1 MRMKGVV
8 IAVMKPMNVLKIT
21 VTALLCFGAVSTFSL
36 AANVTVTTEN
46 FEGYNLFTVNAYQAT
61 TVNYPGYA
69 PATIAAGQGTVINAP
84 GGTVYTEREKQYEGN
99 AAENILSYAKTGD
112 NEVLALPGGLN
123 NGWRGRY
130 SNPMTLINGQGGA
143 DAAIRW
149 SKRRLAVVKDGE
161 NQALKLNPSENGYV
175 STWSD
180 YAYENVDF
188 TKPLI
193 WKSDVKIEKT
203 APNGELVIGIGKGS
217 IAPAAVLTAA
227 SYRAGRESTE
237 DIIVFRSDNSV
248 LIGSETFEY
257 EYGRYYTV
265 TVVAGGAGNTISV
278 TLTDKESDTVI
289 AELTGVTT
297 ETELADDINVYY
309 TAKSVIGEKEET
321 SVLIDNLEITSID
334 FEAKYSSDSE
344 IRTDGTGFC
353 IIDFSDIFDAES
365 VSSDTVKL
373 FCGDEEVGGT
383 SVSAESSTRIK
394 LLLPELD
401 ESKKYTVRIDGV
413 KNSIG
418 IPLKCELKI
427 KMPGEVFGA
436 EIDEMSDILADGTGS
451 CVIVFTDELDA
462 ESVNSD
468 SVRLFDG
475 ETELSVKDIS
485 LIDEFRVKIGL
496 PELEQAKVYR
506 ILLSGIR
513 NTAGDS
519 IESEILFR
527 TARNAEPEQITG
539 EGFESYNLVTVY
551 SEGAT
556 TVKYPGYDNTSIS
569 AGQGMVINAPG
580 GTIYTEKERQ
590 FEGNAA
596 ENILSY
602 AKTGDNEVL
611 ALPGGLNNGW
621 RGRYSHPMTITNGQ
635 GGADSPVRWSQR
647 RLAVVK
653 DGDGQALRLNPAKNG
668 YVDTWSDYA
677 YENIG
682 LSTPILWESSVRAD
696 SMESGG
702 SVVMGIGVGAIK
714 AAPPLEYPGYLGGRE
729 EVENI
734 ISFTPEGM
742 LLIGGENAFEYEN
755 GQYYKITV
763 IIDATGENTV
773 CSVVVRDAAGKNT
786 LAQRKFNLKI
796 KHKGT
801 VNVFYTANTAM
812 NAGKETSATVD
823 NIAISK
829 LVFDAVLKS
838 ATDAALDGGECVIEF
853 SEPFAEETVNGSTV
867 KVFDEERELDGV
879 TVTADGTNKVRIKLP
894 QVEPSRY
901 YKVKIDGVENLS
913 GLVSS
918 CEVLFRTK
926 DRISDS
932 PAVFDNS
939 GVSVRL
945 KNNTAD
951 DCELTV
957 LAVFMK
963 DKKIMNNGVNY
974 RRVTVKA
981 GKNTELVRFDLP
993 DELSDADSVTLC
1005 YIDDMGHFTA
1015 IAPFR
1020 KSVKK

>member
-1 MRMKGVV
+1 MKGVV
-8 IAVMKPMNVLKIT
+8 IAGMKPMNVLRTT

-36 AANVTVTTEN
+36 AADETVTAEN

-84 GGTVYTEREKQYEGN
+84 GGTVYTEREQQYEGN

-112 NEVLALPGGLN
+112 AEVLALPGGLN

-130 SNPMTLINGQGGA
+130 SNPMTVINGQGGA

-149 SKRRLAVVKDGE
+149 SSVRRLAVVKDGD
-161 NQALKLNPSENGYV
+161 NQALRLNPSKNGYV

-203 APNGELVIGIGKGS
+203 APKGELAIGIGKGS
-217 IAPAAVLTAA
+217 IAEAAPLTAA
-227 SYRAGRESTE
+227 SYRAGRGSTE
-237 DIIVFRSDNSV
+237 DVIVFRSDNSV
-248 LIGSETFEY
+248 LIGGETFEY
-257 EYGRYYTV
+257 EYGKYYFI
-265 TVVAGGAGNTISV
+265 TVVAGNAGNTVSI
-278 TLTDKESDTVI
+278 TLTDRDSDTVI
-289 AELTGVTT
+289 AELSNV
-297 ETELADDINVYY
+297 EVSTELADDICVYY
-309 TAKSVIGEKEET
+309 TAKSVIGEDEET
-321 SVLIDNLEITSID
+321 SALIDNLEITSVD

-353 IIDFSDIFDAES
+353 IIDFSDIFDAET

-373 FCGDEEVGGT
+373 FCGDAEVNGT
-383 SVSAESSTRIK
+383 QVSAESGTRIK

-401 ESKKYTVRIDGV
+401 EGKKYTVRIDGV
-413 KNSIG
+413 KNSLG
-418 IPLKCELKI
+418 ISLKCELKI
-427 KMPGEVFGA
+427 KMPGDVFGA
-436 EIDEMSDILADGTGS
+436 ELDEMSDILADGTGS
-451 CVIVFTDELDA
+451 CIIVFTDELDP

-468 SVRLFDG
+468 TVKLFDG
-475 ETELSVKDIS
+475 ERELSAADIAVA
-485 LIDEFRVKIGL
+485 DEFRIKIGL

-506 ILLSGIR
+506 ILLSGVR

-519 IESEILFR
+519 IETEIPFR
-527 TARNAEPEQITG
+527 TARNAEPEQITS
-539 EGFESYNLVTVY
+539 ESFDTYSLATVY

-556 TVKYPGYDNTSIS
+556 TVKYPGYDDTTIS
-569 AGQGMVINAPG
+569 AGQGMVVNAPG
-580 GTIYTEKERQ
+580 GTVYTEKNKQ

-602 AKTGDNEVL
+602 AKTGTAEVL

-635 GGADSPVRWSQR
+635 GGADSSIRWSQR

-653 DGDGQALRLNPAKNG
+653 DGDGQALRLNPAKNS
-668 YVDTWSDYA
+668 YVATWSDYA
-677 YENIG
+677 YENID
-682 LSTPILWESSVRAD
+682 LKTPIMWESSVRAD

-702 SVVMGIGVGAIK
+702 SMVMGVGTGTIK
-714 AAPPLEYPGYLGGRE
+714 AAAPLEYPGYLGGRE

-734 ISFTPEGM
+734 ISFTPEGS
-742 LLIGGENAFEYEN
+742 LLIDGENVLAYEN
-755 GQYYKITV
+755 GVYYKITV

-786 LAQRKFNLKI
+786 LAQKKFSLQI
-796 KHKGT
+796 KHKEL
-801 VNVFYTANTAM
+801 VNVFYTANTVM
-812 NAGKETSATVD
+812 NAEKETSVTID

-829 LVFDAVLKS
+829 LVFDAVLRS
-838 ATDAALDGGECVIEF
+838 ASDAALDGGECVIEF
-853 SEPFAEETVNGSTV
+853 SEDFAEETVNGSTV
-867 KVFDEERELDGV
+867 RVFDGERELDGV
-879 TVTADGTNKVRIKLP
+879 TVAADGTNRVRIKLP
-894 QVEPSRY
+894 PVEPSKY
-901 YKVKIDGVENLS
+901 YSVKIDGVENLS

-918 CEVLFRTK
+918 CEVLFRSR

-932 PAVFDNS
+932 PVVFDGS
-939 GVSVRL
+939 GVSVKLR
-945 KNNTAD
+945 NNTAD
-951 DCELTV
+951 DCTVTV

-974 RRVTVKA
+974 RRVTVRR
-981 GKNTELVRFDLP
+981 GKNTEEVVFGLP
-993 DELSDADSVTLC
+993 DELSGADSVTLC

-1015 IAPFR
+1015 VAPFR
-1020 KSVKK
+1020 KGVKK